1 VADPSPV
8 ETGRILVIEDEPRLR
23 FILERQLK
31 EAKDARYEVRT
42 AEDGIK
48 GLAEV
53 LREPPELILLDV
65 MMPGMDG
72 FEVCRRLKSNPL
84 TSRIPIIFLTAKSTV
99 DDRLRGLE
107 LYADDYLTKPWE
119 QQELLFRV
127 RNQLKT
133 RRAQLSSNAL
143 TGLPGNVLIETE
155 LTRRISG
162 GEKFAFLH
170 LDLDAFKAFNDY
182 YGYARGDAL
191 IRFTAALLQEQVL
204 RLGAEGDFV
213 GHIGGDDFV
222 IITVP
227 QRAQTI
233 AEAVK
238 DQFDARVPEQYDP
251 KDREKRQ
258 ITVLSSRQGG
268 YRDFDILSITI
279 LIVTNVGVDIQHSAQ
294 VSDTAKDLKKLGKA
308 IKGSTVVFDRRSD
321 LAPPP
326 ASEAAPGNPANPA
339 TPANPANP
347 AKTPNDP
354 RGAGER

>member
-1 VADPSPV
+1 MPDPAPV
-8 ETGRILVIEDEPRLR
+8 DTGRILVIEDEPRLR
-23 FILERQLK
+23 FILERQLR
-31 EAKDARYEVRT
+31 ESKDARYEVRT
-42 AEDGIK
+42 AEDGVK

-53 LREPPELILLDV
+53 MRDPPELILLDV

-84 TSRIPIIFLTAKSTV
+84 TSRIPIIFLTAKSAV

-155 LTRRISG
+155 LTRRISA

-182 YGYARGDAL
+182 YGYLRGDAL
-191 IRFTAALLQEQVL
+191 IRFTAALLQEQVQ
-204 RLGAEGDFV
+204 RLGGEGDFV

-227 QRAQTI
+227 AR
-233 AEAVK
+233 AEAIGYAIRGE
-238 DQFDARVPEQYDP
+238 FDARVAEQYDP
-251 KDREKRQ
+251 ADRERGH

-268 YRDFDILSITI
+268 WKDFGIVSITI
-279 LIVTNVGVDIQHSAQ
+279 LIVTNHGREIQHSAQ
-294 VSDTAKDLKKLGKA
+294 VSDIAKDLKTKGKA
-308 IKGSTVVFDRRSD
+308 IKGSVVILDRRSD
-321 LAPPP
+321 GSPVAPTSPD
-326 ASEAAPGNPANPA
+326 APGPP
-339 TPANPANP
+339 
-347 AKTPNDP
+347 
-354 RGAGER
+354 GEAGDR